1 MVVAASV
8 NAPFSKPKSSLS
20 IKFSGIAAI
29 FKAINAASFLSE
41 FAWINLAKTSLP
53 TPLSPLSMTEA
64 SVLAA
69 FSAIFSVASSAFEVA
84 KNPLFSL
91 LVSTFFMLFGVFCFS
106 ASTLFIASYSVET
119 SNGLVKKSFTPSLT
133 LSIALLSVAFPV
145 IMMTS
150 NLPFSSLMNSSP
162 SIFGMFMSVM
172 IRSVSSLSFF
182 RASTALL

>member
-8 NAPFSKPKSSLS
+8 KAPFSKPKSSLS

-29 FKAINAASFLSE
+29 FKATNAASFLGE

-53 TPLSPLSMTEA
+53 TPLSPLSIIEA

-84 KNPLFSL
+84 KKLLFL
-91 LVSTFFMLFGVFCFS
+91 LFVSIFFIVFGVFCLRS
-106 ASTLFIASYSVET
+106 STLFIASYSVET

-150 NLPFSSLMNSSP
+150 NLPFSSLINSSP
-162 SIFGMFMSVM
+162 SIFGMFMSVI